1 VSEVI
6 AETTNTAADVAET
19 RPGDMNVV
27 FTENHEV
34 HEQFAQLARAVQVT
48 LAASPAHESDHEP
61 FVVYGLCMCVPQP
74 DMQNGAHTHARQE
87 SPNMNVLL
95 LATRADDQHAMKVME
110 VEGSESAET
119 RRALRNLLGA
129 MQKALAGDPEDAP
142 HGHEDA
148 QNVLMAGET
157 PANGSLPH
165 QKLSER
171 EFQVVH
177 MLSKGKTVGAISKE
191 LNLSVKTVSTY
202 RVRALKKMNFKTNAE
217 LIRYMIQYKL
227 G

>member
-1 VSEVI
+1 M
-6 AETTNTAADVAET
+6 
-19 RPGDMNVV
+19 PGDMNVV

-34 HEQFAQLARAVQVT
+34 HEQFAQLVKAVQGT
-48 LAASPAHESDHEP
+48 MSAAPAHNSDHEP
-61 FVVYGLCMCVPQP
+61 YVVYGLCMCVPKSG
-74 DMQNGAHTHARQE
+74 MQNGMHARQE
-87 SPNMNVLL
+87 MHSMNVLL
-95 LATRADDQHAMKVME
+95 LAARADDQHAMRIME

-129 MQKALAGDPEDAP
+129 MQKALAVDSDDA
-142 HGHEDA
+142 HGQENA
-148 QNVLMAGET
+148 QDMLPGET
-157 PANGSLPH
+157 PANGSLLH

>member
-1 VSEVI
+1 
-6 AETTNTAADVAET
+6 
-19 RPGDMNVV
+19 M
-27 FTENHEV
+27 
-34 HEQFAQLARAVQVT
+34 
-48 LAASPAHESDHEP
+48 ASTPAHESDRDAC
-61 FVVYGLCMCVPQP
+61 VVYGLCLCVPQAGEHDDAGNP
-74 DMQNGAHTHARQE
+74 RDRHETP
-87 SPNMNVLL
+87 SMNVLL
-95 LATRADDQHAMKVME
+95 LTARADDTHTLKVVE
-110 VEGSESAET
+110 VEDGESVET

-129 MQKALAGDPEDAP
+129 MQKALVGDQEGEPPALRNLAETSYEDA
-142 HGHEDA
+142 HG
-148 QNVLMAGET
+148 
-157 PANGSLPH
+157 ANGALPH